1 MELRVKVQKRLPAF
15 VLEADFS
22 LPLGRTLVIF
32 GPSGSGKTTL
42 LRLLAGLEKPDTG
55 VIRFGDKVFVDTE
68 AGLFRPARKRYVSL
82 VFQEGV
88 LFPHL
93 TLEENITLVA
103 KDKDLSGSYLRALGL
118 WDLRRRKPWQVSGGE
133 RQRAA
138 LAQALARKPSLLLL
152 DEPFSA
158 LDEITKSRVLN
169 FLKDFQRKNGTTMV
183 VVTHQREEGEELSPL
198 WLYVKE
204 GQARP
209 AVSGKSTVPRQA
221 AVF

>member
-103 KDKDLSGSYLRALGL
+103 KDKDLAGSYLRALGL

-158 LDEITKSRVLN
+158 LDEITKARVLN

-198 WLYVKE
+198 WLYVKG
-204 GQARP
+204 GQARL
-209 AVSGKSTVPRQA
+209 AVAGKSTVPRQA